1 MDQFDPQVGA
11 VRGFANLT
19 FLGVTTSGGE
29 YTSQGE
35 SCASPSWRRP
45 HNGNPPNMID
55 VVRSLFPDQTVLFI
69 VERDVNRNVV
79 VYTLDKTRANV
90 HVFWVMI
97 PSSAPFYTH
106 DSAHTQEI
114 DLGNI
119 HTEDLTAI
127 ENRMAYG
134 VTLQHNTASGD
145 SLCMSVKA
153 IGEERIF
160 VNTYTGVASVVIA
173 ENALELRRVFIST
186 EPRSW
191 MPYPKTVEVHVE
203 VAAPSGDSETDV
215 VVMYH
220 YAVST

>member
-1 MDQFDPQVGA
+1 MEQFDPQVGA
-11 VRGFANLT
+11 VRGFANLN

-29 YTSQGE
+29 YTALGE
-35 SCASPSWRRP
+35 PCVSPSWRRP

-55 VVRSLFPDQTVLFI
+55 VVRSLFPDQSVLFI

-90 HVFWVMI
+90 RVYWLMI

-106 DSAHTQEI
+106 DSPHTEEI

-127 ENRMAYG
+127 ENRLAYG
-134 VTLQHNTASGD
+134 VTMHSNAAPET
-145 SLCMSVKA
+145 LCVSVKA
-153 IGEERIF
+153 IGEERMF
-160 VNTYTGVASVVIA
+160 VDTYTGVASVVIA
-173 ENALELRRVFIST
+173 ENQLELRRVFIST

-203 VAAPSGDSETDV
+203 VAAPSSEPEAADV
-215 VVMYH
+215 VVTYH
-220 YAVST
+220 YAVSG